1 MLLNSLISLNIK
13 NIYGNHFAFFIEHKK
28 KGLMAL
34 IDGI

>member
-28 KGLMAL
+28 GLNGP
-34 IDGI
+34 D